1 MERGDRKSFES
12 PGQMLLDVVFGKPYQ
27 HELPILPLRLNILF
41 SSFLSLHTIQKYNTI
56 RMIDEVIRYPIYLA
70 SAFEIA
76 SLKFLMYVP
85 LTSTFQLSKQFLYLR
100 VAELPFMSIVE
111 RAQ

>member
-1 MERGDRKSFES
+1 
-12 PGQMLLDVVFGKPYQ
+12 
-27 HELPILPLRLNILF
+27 
-41 SSFLSLHTIQKYNTI
+41 
-56 RMIDEVIRYPIYLA
+56 VIRYPIYLA